1 LNFDF
6 PILFT
11 EFYLNT
17 VYSVILSPVC
27 LNWISSWISF
37 IYFLIFFWCICFLR
51 RRLRSLLARGIQ
63 YLDGDQY
70 RQIIQLERDQLKG
83 NYYYAD
89 IGSERFT
96 RCLVNNFIY
105 RWWAVR
111 NLIVESKKI
120 TPVRSLVW
128 GGNFQ
133 LVVEKNIL
141 FGQVSLRR
149 QKFIADRMTLWN
161 YVIILFERKDRVYL
175 LFTEYDIKELEFLSE
190 DRTSMV

>member
-1 LNFDF
+1 MFCNFEPRLSELNF
-6 PILFT
+6 I
-11 EFYLNT
+11 EF
-17 VYSVILSPVC
+17 
-27 LNWISSWISF
+27 F
-37 IYFLIFFWCICFLR
+37 IIVVFWCICFFW
-51 RRLRSLLARGIQ
+51 RRLRSLLGIE

-70 RQIIQLERDQLKG
+70 RQIIQLKRDQLKG
-83 NYYYAD
+83 DYYYAD

-96 RCLVNNFIY
+96 GCCLVNNFIY
-105 RWWAVR
+105 HGWAVR

-133 LVVEKNIL
+133 LVVERNIL

-149 QKFIADRMTLWN
+149 QKFIADRMTMKLRHNFIWM
-161 YVIILFERKDRVYL
+161 EGRVYL

-190 DRTSMV
+190 DSTSMV